1 MTPQQDHNG
10 ANNIPL
16 GILWMLGTVCCF
28 VSLDATMKVLT
39 QTYPVPQVAWARFVF
54 HVVILLF
61 VFNRRV
67 FHIIRTNRL
76 KHQMVR
82 SGLML
87 TVTVLTIVS
96 LKYIPLASLS
106 ALMMMGPIFV
116 TALSVPLLGERVGVH
131 RWAGVIAG
139 FTGALVIIRPGSS
152 VMDPVSLIVLF
163 TALCY
168 ALFQISTRVLNRT
181 ESMDTTLLYSGLI
194 GMGVMSVWAPFEWV
208 TPDLAGWVKL
218 IALGGFGSAGH
229 FCMIRALSMAPAA
242 VIAPFGYT
250 NIIGA
255 TLLGYLLFG
264 NIPDA
269 MTVLGAAIIFAS
281 GLYIFYR
288 EARARKAADR
298 QRPEELKGP
307 AP

>member
-1 MTPQQDHNG
+1 MIDTNAPS
-10 ANNIPL
+10 NIPR

-28 VSLDATMKVLT
+28 VSLDATMKVLA

-67 FHIIRTNRL
+67 FYILRTSHPL
-76 KHQMVR
+76 HQMAR

-87 TVTVLTIVS
+87 TITVLTILS

-116 TALSVPLLGERVGVH
+116 TALSMPLLGERVGIY
-131 RWAGVIAG
+131 RWAGVMAG
-139 FTGALVIIRPGSS
+139 FTGALIIIRPGSS
-152 VMDPVSLIVLF
+152 VMDPVSLLVLF
-163 TALCY
+163 IALCY
-168 ALFQISTRVLNRT
+168 ALFQISTRILNRSD
-181 ESMDTTLLYSGLI
+181 SMDTTLLYSGLI
-194 GMGVMSVWAPFEWV
+194 GVGVMSAWAPFDWV
-208 TPDLAGWVKL
+208 APDLEGWVKL
-218 IALGGFGSAGH
+218 VSLGGFGAAGH

-242 VIAPFGYT
+242 VVSPFGYT

-255 TLLGYLLFG
+255 TMMGYLLFSH
-264 NIPDA
+264 IPDA
-269 MTVLGAAIIFAS
+269 MTVLGAGIIIAS

-288 EARARKAADR
+288 ESRIRKKEKTN
-298 QRPEELKGP
+298 P
-307 AP
+307 